1 MLQKGGFTFK
11 VCMNMQVP
19 KGWNM
24 PKALTVNYAK
34 VVKGSSGLIQTSN
47 ICDLISL
54 TITFTAN
61 RG

>member
-1 MLQKGGFTFK
+1 MLQRVGGFTFK

-24 PKALTVNYAK
+24 PKALTVNYAE

-47 ICDLISL
+47 ICDLIL
-54 TITFTAN
+54 
-61 RG
+61 